1 MKRGSTQDA
10 RIKREEADLEAL
22 LSLLPDNPVE
32 WVSVVKLIAPLIARL
47 AVRYALKKVKRTMS
61 EEKVNAIGTAVGGLI
76 RGIVG
81 QNKGVGPPR

>member
-32 WVSVVKLIAPLIARL
+32 WVSVVKLFAPLVARL

-81 QNKGVGPPR
+81 QNTGGK